1 MGSFPEQAHYFLRPK
16 FYLKALRQLRELTT
30 FSGDAL
36 EHVDCAIYILEKQSV
51 DNVVDV
57 VVDMMMIKGT
67 MMLLMLSMMMMMMM
81 MIIKGTM
88 MLLMLPMVMM
98 MTVMMVEMKRV
109 LRDLVIMMRFRT
121 FLHKESCN
129 VFSSI
134 KFINIRQ
141 QILNL

>member
-1 MGSFPEQAHYFLRPK
+1 MTDFFRLDSLRSLVPLREETVGWRRGGSFPEQAHYFLRPK

-67 MMLLMLSMMMMMMM
+67 MMLLML
-81 MIIKGTM
+81 
-88 MLLMLPMVMM
+88 PMVMM
-98 MTVMMVEMKRV
+98 MTVMMVEMKRGTK
-109 LRDLVIMMRFRT
+109 RFGDND
-121 FLHKESCN
+121 E
-129 VFSSI
+129 V
-134 KFINIRQ
+134 
-141 QILNL
+141 

>member
-57 VVDMMMIKGT
+57 VVDMMIIKGT
-67 MMLLMLSMMMMMMM
+67 MMLLMLSMLMM

>member
-1 MGSFPEQAHYFLRPK
+1 MRPK
-16 FYLKALRQLRELTT
+16 FHLKALRQLRELTT

-67 MMLLMLSMMMMMMM
+67 MMLLMLSMMMM